1 MKMVLDSSCTL
12 GFLMMDEQ
20 DAQSATVLQALEN
33 GAQAIVPAHWPVE
46 VANSMRCAFPKRINE
61 TELAELCETAADLP
75 VDIDDEPRHRIF
87 KQSVRLATAH
97 NLSVYD
103 AAYLELAMR
112 ENAKLATKDTAL
124 TKAARMLGVL
134 LF

>member
-1 MKMVLDSSCTL
+1 MKIVLDSSCAL

-20 DAQSATVLQALEN
+20 DAQSTSVLQALEK

-46 VANSMRCAFPKRINE
+46 VANSMRCAFPRRINE
-61 TELAELCETAADLP
+61 MELAELCDTAADLP

-87 KQSVRLATAH
+87 RQCVRLSIAH

-112 ENAKLATKDTAL
+112 ENAKLATKDTLL
-124 TKAARMLGVL
+124 TKTAKVLGVP